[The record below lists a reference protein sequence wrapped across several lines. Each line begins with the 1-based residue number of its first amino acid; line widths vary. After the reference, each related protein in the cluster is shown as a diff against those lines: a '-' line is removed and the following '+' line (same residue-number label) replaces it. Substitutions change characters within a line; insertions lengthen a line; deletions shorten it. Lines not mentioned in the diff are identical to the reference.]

1 MNKNIYIRNKIKQ
14 NIANK
19 ETKKII
25 NDTIIIQKIK
35 EPLKNNC
42 INNIVYTNLNIEI
55 NLININEY
63 KTIINTEDDLF
74 TMTIC

>member
-25 NDTIIIQKIK
+25 NDIIIIQKIK